1 MMYYTCKYTPLEILA
16 GFDVETQRL
25 DPHPDTVDCANGCAH
40 PNLCGFGK
48 AIIETIHTQNIK
60 EVILTDCCDVMRRIY
75 DVLLTFEDLDFVYFL
90 PLPHKGGKLEVDLY
104 EQRIKD
110 FIQAYQAYSHKT
122 FDINKAIQA
131 YLAQPEQPEREDPY
145 IRLTGAHGGSLLLEK
160 IKDTFPTVQVIDD
173 TCSGN
178 RYVEKEEVN
187 AENFLH
193 VYANHILNQ
202 RKPCMRML
210 HTKDRNKDEHP
221 VGTIYHTM
229 KFCDYYGFEYMNM
242 KEDVNMPLLKIET
255 DATPQSSGQL
265 KTRLDA
271 FAETLGVKKQQ
282 TRKVNTDQPIYIA
295 GIDSGSTSTDAIIID
310 ENANIIG
317 RSIVAT
323 GIGATQS
330 VDKAL
335 QIALEDAHLS
345 KEQLTNVVTTGYGRE
360 NIGKNTDSVT
370 EITCHAKGAHYLHP
384 ETKTIIDI
392 GGQDSKV
399 IRIDEQGNVENF
411 VMNDKCA
418 AGTGRFLDAQAR
430 ALNMSLEELSK
441 TGLNWKNDI
450 TISSMCTVFAES
462 EVISLVADNVAISD
476 IIHGLNKSVASK
488 TASLVHRIK
497 GEPEFIMTG
506 GVAQNA
512 GVVQCLEQALNAKIY
527 VDDSA
532 QLCGAIGAALI
543 GLEEIQ

>member
-145 IRLTGAHGGSLLLEK
+145 IRLTGAHGGSLLLKK

-210 HTKDRNKDEHP
+210 HNKDRNKDEHP

-330 VDKAL
+330 ADKAL

-345 KEQLTNVVTTGYGRE
+345 KDQLTNVVTTGYGRE

>member
-1 MMYYTCKYTPLEILA
+1 M
-16 GFDVETQRL
+16 
-25 DPHPDTVDCANGCAH
+25 
-40 PNLCGFGK
+40 
-48 AIIETIHTQNIK
+48 
-60 EVILTDCCDVMRRIY
+60 
-75 DVLLTFEDLDFVYFL
+75 
-90 PLPHKGGKLEVDLY
+90 
-104 EQRIKD
+104 
-110 FIQAYQAYSHKT
+110 
-122 FDINKAIQA
+122 
-131 YLAQPEQPEREDPY
+131 
-145 IRLTGAHGGSLLLEK
+145 
-160 IKDTFPTVQVIDD
+160 
-173 TCSGN
+173 
-178 RYVEKEEVN
+178 
-187 AENFLH
+187 
-193 VYANHILNQ
+193 
-202 RKPCMRML
+202 
-210 HTKDRNKDEHP
+210 
-221 VGTIYHTM
+221 
-229 KFCDYYGFEYMNM
+229 
-242 KEDVNMPLLKIET
+242 
-255 DATPQSSGQL
+255 
-265 KTRLDA
+265 
-271 FAETLGVKKQQ
+271 
-282 TRKVNTDQPIYIA
+282 
-295 GIDSGSTSTDAIIID
+295 
-310 ENANIIG
+310 
-317 RSIVAT
+317 
-323 GIGATQS
+323 
-330 VDKAL
+330 
-335 QIALEDAHLS
+335 EDAHLS
-345 KEQLTNVVTTGYGRE
+345 KDQLTNVVTTGYGRE

-450 TISSMCTVFAES
+450 TISSMCTMFAES

-532 QLCGAIGAALI
+532 QLCSAIGAALI

>member
-1 MMYYTCKYTPLEILA
+1 M
-16 GFDVETQRL
+16 
-25 DPHPDTVDCANGCAH
+25 
-40 PNLCGFGK
+40 
-48 AIIETIHTQNIK
+48 
-60 EVILTDCCDVMRRIY
+60 
-75 DVLLTFEDLDFVYFL
+75 
-90 PLPHKGGKLEVDLY
+90 
-104 EQRIKD
+104 
-110 FIQAYQAYSHKT
+110 
-122 FDINKAIQA
+122 
-131 YLAQPEQPEREDPY
+131 
-145 IRLTGAHGGSLLLEK
+145 
-160 IKDTFPTVQVIDD
+160 
-173 TCSGN
+173 
-178 RYVEKEEVN
+178 
-187 AENFLH
+187 
-193 VYANHILNQ
+193 
-202 RKPCMRML
+202 
-210 HTKDRNKDEHP
+210 
-221 VGTIYHTM
+221 
-229 KFCDYYGFEYMNM
+229 
-242 KEDVNMPLLKIET
+242 
-255 DATPQSSGQL
+255 
-265 KTRLDA
+265 
-271 FAETLGVKKQQ
+271 
-282 TRKVNTDQPIYIA
+282 
-295 GIDSGSTSTDAIIID
+295 
-310 ENANIIG
+310 
-317 RSIVAT
+317 
-323 GIGATQS
+323 
-330 VDKAL
+330 
-335 QIALEDAHLS
+335 EDAHLS
-345 KEQLTNVVTTGYGRE
+345 KDQLTNVVTTGYGRE
-360 NIGKNTDSVT
+360 NIDKNTDSVT

-543 GLEEIQ
+543 GLEEI

>member
-210 HTKDRNKDEHP
+210 HNKDRNKDEHP

-330 VDKAL
+330 ADKAL

-345 KEQLTNVVTTGYGRE
+345 KDQLTNVVTTGYGRE

>member
-145 IRLTGAHGGSLLLEK
+145 IRLTGAHGGSLLLKK

-210 HTKDRNKDEHP
+210 HNKDRNKDEHP

-242 KEDVNMPLLKIET
+242 KEDMNMPLLKIET

-330 VDKAL
+330 ADKAL

-345 KEQLTNVVTTGYGRE
+345 KDQLTNVVTTGYGRE

-488 TASLVHRIK
+488 TTSLVHRIK

>member
-90 PLPHKGGKLEVDLY
+90 SLPHKGGKLEVDLY

-145 IRLTGAHGGSLLLEK
+145 IRLTGAHGGSLLLKK

-210 HTKDRNKDEHP
+210 HNKDRNKDEHP

-330 VDKAL
+330 ADKAL

-345 KEQLTNVVTTGYGRE
+345 KDQLTNVVTTGYGRE

-418 AGTGRFLDAQAR
+418 AGTGRLLDAQAR

>member
-25 DPHPDTVDCANGCAH
+25 EPHPDTVDCANGCAH

-90 PLPHKGGKLEVDLY
+90 SLPHKGGKLEVDLY

-145 IRLTGAHGGSLLLEK
+145 IRLTGAHGGSLLLKK

-210 HTKDRNKDEHP
+210 HNKDRNKDEHP

-330 VDKAL
+330 ADKAL

-345 KEQLTNVVTTGYGRE
+345 KDQLTNVVTTGYGRE

-418 AGTGRFLDAQAR
+418 AGTGRLLDAQAR

>member
-16 GFDVETQRL
+16 GFDVETCRL

-48 AIIETIHTQNIK
+48 ALIETIHTQNVR

-75 DVLLTFEDLDFVYFL
+75 DVLLTFEDLDFLYFL
-90 PLPHKGGKLEVDLY
+90 PLPHKGGPLEVNLY
-104 EQRIKD
+104 EARIKD
-110 FIQAYQAYSHKT
+110 FIQTYEAYSHKT
-122 FDINKAIQA
+122 FDVNKAIQA
-131 YLAQPEQPEREDPY
+131 YLHQPDLPDKTDPY
-145 IRLTGAHGGSLLLEK
+145 IRLTGAHGGHLLLEK
-160 IKDTFPTVQVIDD
+160 IKDTFPNVNVMDD

-178 RYVEKEEVN
+178 RYVEKEEVD
-187 AENFLH
+187 ADHFIH
-193 VYANHILNQ
+193 VYANHVLNQ

-210 HTKDRNKDEHP
+210 HTENRNKDEHP
-221 VGTIYHTM
+221 IGTIYHTM

-282 TRKVNTDQPIYIA
+282 SRKVHTDQPIYIA
-295 GIDSGSTSTDAIIID
+295 GIDSGSTSTDAIIMD
-310 ENANIIG
+310 ENAKIIG

-330 VDKAL
+330 ADKAL

-345 KEQLTNVVTTGYGRE
+345 KDQLTNVVTTGYGRE
-360 NIGKNTDSVT
+360 NIGNHADSVT

-399 IRIDEQGNVENF
+399 IRIDAQGIVENF

-430 ALNMSLEELSK
+430 ALNMSLAELSE
-441 TGLNWKNDI
+441 TGLHWKNDI

-512 GVVQCLEQALNAKIY
+512 GVVQCLEQALDAKIY
-527 VDDSA
+527 IDDRA

-543 GLEEIQ
+543 GLEEIR

>member
-90 PLPHKGGKLEVDLY
+90 SLPHKGGKLEVDLY

-330 VDKAL
+330 ADKAL

-345 KEQLTNVVTTGYGRE
+345 KDQLTNVVTTGYGRE
-360 NIGKNTDSVT
+360 NIGK
-370 EITCHAKGAHYLHP
+370 
-384 ETKTIIDI
+384 
-392 GGQDSKV
+392 
-399 IRIDEQGNVENF
+399 R
-411 VMNDKCA
+411 CA
-418 AGTGRFLDAQAR
+418 LFTSRNQNNHRYWWSRF
-430 ALNMSLEELSK
+430 
-441 TGLNWKNDI
+441 
-450 TISSMCTVFAES
+450 
-462 EVISLVADNVAISD
+462 
-476 IIHGLNKSVASK
+476 KSHS
-488 TASLVHRIK
+488 
-497 GEPEFIMTG
+497 
-506 GVAQNA
+506 N
-512 GVVQCLEQALNAKIY
+512 
-527 VDDSA
+527 
-532 QLCGAIGAALI
+532 
-543 GLEEIQ
+543 